1 MNIVEKTY
9 KWAKPLSKRGTT
21 DLLILHHSGTTTCT
35 PDGIH
40 NSHVGNG
47 WAGIGY
53 HYLVRKDGTIYRG
66 RPEDTVGA
74 HAYGANSHSIGVC
87 FEGNYQVEAEMPAAQ
102 LAAGQAL
109 VADIKRRWGISKVIG
124 HKDVAG
130 STTDCPGKYF
140 PFAEMISG
148 KTETATNNTTKGDII
163 MVATQMIGNG
173 DRGNA
178 VRSMQGALI
187 AQGYKCGSYGAD
199 GICGAAVGQIAKIA
213 AVGASG
219 VPTAW
224 SPVDM
229 PSGGGGRRNV
239 GKAR

>member
-1 MNIVEKTY
+1 MNIIEKTY
-9 KWAKPLSKRGTT
+9 KWAKPLSRRGTT
-21 DLLILHHSGTTTCT
+21 DLLILHHAAATSCT
-35 PDGIH
+35 AEDVHSWHI
-40 NSHVGNG
+40 NNG

-87 FEGNYQVEAEMPAAQ
+87 FEGNYQVEPTMPAAQ

-124 HKDVAG
+124 HKDVPG

-140 PFAEMISG
+140 PLAAIVSG
-148 KTETATNNTTKGDII
+148 APETQNKNTTEEDII

-187 AQGYKCGSYGAD
+187 AQGYSCGSYGAD
-199 GICGAAVGQIAKIA
+199 GICGAATVA
-213 AVGASG
+213 AIKACQRANGLTADGICGVKTWGALL
-219 VPTAW
+219 
-224 SPVDM
+224 
-229 PSGGGGRRNV
+229 
-239 GKAR
+239 KE

>member
-1 MNIVEKTY
+1 MNIIEKNY
-9 KWAKPLSKRGTT
+9 KWAMPLSKRNST
-21 DLLILHHSGTTTCT
+21 DLLILHHAAAASCT
-35 PDGIH
+35 AEDVH
-40 NSHVGNG
+40 RWHVGNG

-87 FEGNYQVEAEMPAAQ
+87 FEGNYQVEPTMPAAQ

-109 VADIKRRWGISKVIG
+109 VADIKRRWGITKVIG

-140 PFAEMISG
+140 PLEAIVSG
-148 KTETATNNTTKGDII
+148 TSETQDNNTTKEDII
-163 MVATQMIGNG
+163 MVATQMIGSG

-187 AQGYKCGSYGAD
+187 AQGYNCGSYGAD
-199 GICGAAVGQIAKIA
+199 GICGAATVA
-213 AVGASG
+213 AIKACQRANGLTADGICGKDTWGALL
-219 VPTAW
+219 
-224 SPVDM
+224 
-229 PSGGGGRRNV
+229 
-239 GKAR
+239 KK

>member
-1 MNIVEKTY
+1 MMNIIEKTY
-9 KWAKPLSKRGTT
+9 KWAKPLSKRSAT
-21 DLLILHHSGTTTCT
+21 DLLILHHAAATSCT
-35 PDGIH
+35 AEDVH
-40 NSHVGNG
+40 LWHVGNG

-87 FEGNYQVEAEMPAAQ
+87 FEGNYEVEQTMPAAQ

-109 VADIKRRWGISKVIG
+109 VADIKRRWGITKVIG

-140 PFAEMISG
+140 PFAEMISE
-148 KTETATNNTTKGDII
+148 TETATSNTTTNNTTEEDII

-178 VRSMQGALI
+178 VKSMQGALI
-187 AQGYKCGSYGAD
+187 AQGYPCGSYGAD
-199 GICGAAVGQIAKIA
+199 GICGAATVAAIKACQRANGLTADGICGPDTWGALLAK
-213 AVGASG
+213 
-219 VPTAW
+219 
-224 SPVDM
+224 
-229 PSGGGGRRNV
+229 
-239 GKAR
+239 

>member
-1 MNIVEKTY
+1 MDIIEKTY
-9 KWAKPLSKRGTT
+9 EWAKPLRKRNST

-35 PDGIH
+35 PDGVH
-40 NSHVGNG
+40 SAHVGNG

-87 FEGNYQVEAEMPAAQ
+87 FEGNYQVEQTMPAAQ

-109 VADIKRRWGISKVIG
+109 VADIKRRWGITKVIG

-140 PFAEMISG
+140 PLVELMSG
-148 KTETATNNTTKGDII
+148 KAETATTNTTKEDII

-187 AQGYKCGSYGAD
+187 AQGYPCGSYGAD
-199 GICGAAVGQIAKIA
+199 GICGPDTWGALLAK
-213 AVGASG
+213 
-219 VPTAW
+219 
-224 SPVDM
+224 
-229 PSGGGGRRNV
+229 
-239 GKAR
+239 

>member
-1 MNIVEKTY
+1 MNIIEKDY

-21 DLLILHHSGTTTCT
+21 DLLILHHAAATSCT
-35 PDGIH
+35 AEDVH
-40 NSHVGNG
+40 RWHVGNG

-87 FEGNYQVEAEMPAAQ
+87 FEGNYQVETDMPAAQ

-109 VADIKRRWGISKVIG
+109 VADIKRRWGITKVIG

-140 PFAEMISG
+140 PLAEMISG
-148 KTETATNNTTKGDII
+148 KTETATNNTTTNNTTKEETI
-163 MVATQMIGNG
+163 MVETIMIGSG

-187 AQGYKCGSYGAD
+187 AQGYNCGSYGAD
-199 GICGAAVGQIAKIA
+199 GICGAATVA
-213 AVGASG
+213 AIKACQVANGLTADGICGVKTWGALL
-219 VPTAW
+219 
-224 SPVDM
+224 
-229 PSGGGGRRNV
+229 
-239 GKAR
+239 KE

>member
-1 MNIVEKTY
+1 MNIIEKTY

-35 PDGIH
+35 PDGVH
-40 NSHVGNG
+40 SWHVGNG

-87 FEGNYQVEAEMPAAQ
+87 FEGNYEVEQSMPAAQ

-109 VADIKRRWGISKVIG
+109 VADIKRRWGITKVIG

-148 KTETATNNTTKGDII
+148 KTETATNNTTKEDII

-199 GICGAAVGQIAKIA
+199 GICGAATVAAIKACQHANGLTADGICGPDTWGALLAK
-213 AVGASG
+213 
-219 VPTAW
+219 
-224 SPVDM
+224 
-229 PSGGGGRRNV
+229 
-239 GKAR
+239 

>member
-1 MNIVEKTY
+1 MNIIEKNY
-9 KWAKPLSKRGTT
+9 KWAMPLNKRGTT

-35 PDGIH
+35 PDGVH
-40 NSHVGNG
+40 SSHVGNG

-87 FEGNYQVEAEMPAAQ
+87 FEGNYQVEPSMPAAQ

-109 VADIKRRWGISKVIG
+109 VADIKRRWGITKVIG

-140 PFAEMISG
+140 PLAAIVSG
-148 KTETATNNTTKGDII
+148 TPETQNNNTTEEDII

-187 AQGYKCGSYGAD
+187 AQGYNCGSYGAD
-199 GICGAAVGQIAKIA
+199 GICGAATVA
-213 AVGASG
+213 AIKACQAANGLTADGICGKDTWGALL
-219 VPTAW
+219 
-224 SPVDM
+224 
-229 PSGGGGRRNV
+229 
-239 GKAR
+239 KK

>member
-1 MNIVEKTY
+1 MNIIEKTY
-9 KWAKPLSKRGTT
+9 KWAKPLSKRNST
-21 DLLILHHSGTTTCT
+21 DLLILHHAAATSCT
-35 PDGIH
+35 AEDVH
-40 NSHVGNG
+40 RWHVGNG

-87 FEGNYQVEAEMPAAQ
+87 FEGNYQVEPTMPAAQ

-109 VADIKRRWGISKVIG
+109 VADIKRRWGITKVIG

-140 PFAEMISG
+140 PFAEMISE
-148 KTETATNNTTKGDII
+148 TETATNNTSTSNTTKEDII

-199 GICGAAVGQIAKIA
+199 GICGSATVAAIKACQA
-213 AVGASG
+213 ANGLTADGICGPDTWGALL
-219 VPTAW
+219 
-224 SPVDM
+224 
-229 PSGGGGRRNV
+229 
-239 GKAR
+239 KK

>member
-1 MNIVEKTY
+1 MNIIEKTY
-9 KWAKPLSKRGTT
+9 KWAKPLSKRSAT

-35 PDGIH
+35 PDGVH

-87 FEGNYQVEAEMPAAQ
+87 FEGNYQVEQTMPAAQ

-109 VADIKRRWGISKVIG
+109 VADIKRRWGITKVIG

-140 PFAEMISG
+140 PLAEMISG
-148 KTETATNNTTKGDII
+148 KTETATNNTTKEDII

-178 VRSMQGALI
+178 VRSMQGALV
-187 AQGYKCGSYGAD
+187 AQGYPCGSYGAD
-199 GICGAAVGQIAKIA
+199 GICGAATVAAIKACQRANGLSVDGICGPDTWGALLAK
-213 AVGASG
+213 
-219 VPTAW
+219 
-224 SPVDM
+224 
-229 PSGGGGRRNV
+229 
-239 GKAR
+239 

>member
-1 MNIVEKTY
+1 MQIIERDYN
-9 KWAKPLSKRGTT
+9 WAHELSARQTT
-21 DLLILHHSGTTTCT
+21 NLIILHHAAAKSCT
-35 PDGIH
+35 ADDVH
-40 NSHVGNG
+40 RWHLSNG

-53 HYLVRKDGTIYRG
+53 HYFVRKDGTIYRG

-187 AQGYKCGSYGAD
+187 AQGYNCGSYGAD
-199 GICGAAVGQIAKIA
+199 GICGAATVAAIKACQRAHGLTADGICGPDTWGALLAK
-213 AVGASG
+213 
-219 VPTAW
+219 
-224 SPVDM
+224 
-229 PSGGGGRRNV
+229 
-239 GKAR
+239 

>member
-1 MNIVEKTY
+1 MHIIEKTY
-9 KWAKPLSKRGTT
+9 KWAKPLSKRSAT
-21 DLLILHHSGTTTCT
+21 DLLILHHAAATSCT
-35 PDGIH
+35 AEDVH
-40 NSHVGNG
+40 RWHVGNG

-53 HYLVRKDGTIYRG
+53 HYLVRKDGTVYRG

-87 FEGNYQVEAEMPAAQ
+87 FEGNYEVEQSMPAAQ

-109 VADIKRRWGISKVIG
+109 VADIKRRWGITKVIG

-187 AQGYKCGSYGAD
+187 AQGYNCGSYGAD
-199 GICGAAVGQIAKIA
+199 GICGAATVA
-213 AVGASG
+213 AIKACQRANGLTADGICGVKTWGALL
-219 VPTAW
+219 
-224 SPVDM
+224 
-229 PSGGGGRRNV
+229 
-239 GKAR
+239 KK

>member
-9 KWAKPLSKRGTT
+9 KWAMPLSKRNST
-21 DLLILHHSGTTTCT
+21 DLLILHHAAAASCT
-35 PDGIH
+35 AEDVH
-40 NSHVGNG
+40 RWHVGNG

-74 HAYGANSHSIGVC
+74 HAYGANSHSIGIC
-87 FEGNYQVEAEMPAAQ
+87 FEGNYQVEQSMPSAQ

-109 VADIKRRWGISKVIG
+109 VADIKRRWGITGVIG
-124 HKDVAG
+124 HKDVSG
-130 STTDCPGKYF
+130 STTDCPGRYF
-140 PFAEMISG
+140 PFADIVSG
-148 KTETATNNTTKGDII
+148 TPEAQNKNTIKGDII

-187 AQGYKCGSYGAD
+187 AQGYNCGSYGAD
-199 GICGAAVGQIAKIA
+199 GICGAATIA
-213 AVGASG
+213 AIKACQRANGLTADGICGPDTWGALLK
-219 VPTAW
+219 P
-224 SPVDM
+224 
-229 PSGGGGRRNV
+229 
-239 GKAR
+239 

>member
-1 MNIVEKTY
+1 MNIIEKDY
-9 KWAKPLSKRGTT
+9 KWAKPLGKRSTT

-35 PDGIH
+35 PDGVH
-40 NSHVGNG
+40 SSHVGNG

-87 FEGNYQVEAEMPAAQ
+87 FEGNYQVETSMPAAQ

-109 VADIKRRWGISKVIG
+109 VADIKRRWGITKVIG

-130 STTDCPGKYF
+130 STTSCPGQYF
-140 PFAEMISG
+140 PFDAIC
-148 KTETATNNTTKGDII
+148 AAIADNNTNTEEDII

-199 GICGAAVGQIAKIA
+199 GICGAATVAAIKACQAANGLTADGICGPNTWGALLAK
-213 AVGASG
+213 
-219 VPTAW
+219 
-224 SPVDM
+224 
-229 PSGGGGRRNV
+229 
-239 GKAR
+239 

>member
-9 KWAKPLSKRGTT
+9 SWEKPLNKRSAT
-21 DLLILHHSGTTTCT
+21 DLLILHHAAAASCT
-35 PDGIH
+35 AEDIH
-40 NSHVGNG
+40 RWHVGNG

-74 HAYGANSHSIGVC
+74 HAYGANNHSIGVC
-87 FEGNYQVEAEMPAAQ
+87 FEGNYEVEQNMPAAQ
-102 LAAGQAL
+102 LDAGQAL
-109 VADIKRRWGISKVIG
+109 VADIKRRWGITKVIG

-140 PFAEMISG
+140 PLVAIISG
-148 KTETATNNTTKGDII
+148 KEINTKEDTI
-163 MVATQMIGNG
+163 MVTTQMIGNG

-199 GICGAAVGQIAKIA
+199 GICGAATVSAIRAFQTANGLTADGICGPDTW
-213 AVGASG
+213 GALLK
-219 VPTAW
+219 P
-224 SPVDM
+224 
-229 PSGGGGRRNV
+229 
-239 GKAR
+239 

>member
-1 MNIVEKTY
+1 MNIIEKTY
-9 KWAKPLSKRGTT
+9 NWAMPLSKRATT
-21 DLLILHHSGTTTCT
+21 DLLILHHAAAASCT
-35 PDGIH
+35 AEDVH
-40 NSHVGNG
+40 RWHVSNG

-87 FEGNYQVEAEMPAAQ
+87 FEGNYQLEAEMPAAQ

-109 VADIKRRWGISKVIG
+109 VADIKRRWGITKVIG

-140 PFAEMISG
+140 PLAEMISG
-148 KTETATNNTTKGDII
+148 KTETATNNTTKEDII

-187 AQGYKCGSYGAD
+187 AQGYNCGSYGAD
-199 GICGAAVGQIAKIA
+199 GICGAATVAAIKACQRAHGLATDGICGPDTWGALLAK
-213 AVGASG
+213 
-219 VPTAW
+219 
-224 SPVDM
+224 
-229 PSGGGGRRNV
+229 
-239 GKAR
+239 

>member
-9 KWAKPLSKRGTT
+9 NWEKPLNKRSAT
-21 DLLILHHSGTTTCT
+21 DLLILHHAAAASCT
-35 PDGIH
+35 AEDIH
-40 NSHVGNG
+40 RWHVGNG

-74 HAYGANSHSIGVC
+74 HAYGANNHSIGVC
-87 FEGNYQVEAEMPAAQ
+87 FEGNYEVEQNMPAAQ

-109 VADIKRRWGISKVIG
+109 VADIKRRWGITKVIG

-140 PFAEMISG
+140 PLVAIISG
-148 KTETATNNTTKGDII
+148 KEINTKEDTI
-163 MVATQMIGNG
+163 MVTTQMIGNG

-199 GICGAAVGQIAKIA
+199 GICGAATVSAIRAFQTANGLTADGICGPDTW
-213 AVGASG
+213 GALLK
-219 VPTAW
+219 P
-224 SPVDM
+224 
-229 PSGGGGRRNV
+229 
-239 GKAR
+239 

>member
-9 KWAKPLSKRGTT
+9 KWAQPLSKRNST

-35 PDGIH
+35 PDGVH
-40 NSHVGNG
+40 RSHVGNG

-87 FEGNYQVEAEMPAAQ
+87 FEGNYQVEQTMPAAQ

-109 VADIKRRWGISKVIG
+109 VADIKRRCGITKVIG

-140 PFAEMISG
+140 PLVELMSG
-148 KTETATNNTTKGDII
+148 KAETATTNTTKEDII

-187 AQGYKCGSYGAD
+187 AQGYPCGSYGAD
-199 GICGAAVGQIAKIA
+199 GICGAATVAAIKACQRSNGLTADGICGPDTWGALLAK
-213 AVGASG
+213 
-219 VPTAW
+219 
-224 SPVDM
+224 
-229 PSGGGGRRNV
+229 
-239 GKAR
+239 

>member
-1 MNIVEKTY
+1 MNIIEKTY
-9 KWAKPLSKRGTT
+9 KWAKPLSKRATT
-21 DLLILHHSGTTTCT
+21 DLLILHHAAAASCT
-35 PDGIH
+35 AEDVH
-40 NSHVGNG
+40 RWHVGNG

-87 FEGNYQVEAEMPAAQ
+87 FEGNYQVEQTMPASQ

-109 VADIKRRWGISKVIG
+109 VADIKRRWGITKVIG

-140 PFAEMISG
+140 PLAAIASG
-148 KTETATNNTTKGDII
+148 VPEAQNNTTKEDII

-187 AQGYKCGSYGAD
+187 AQGYPCGSYGAD
-199 GICGAAVGQIAKIA
+199 GICGAATVAAIKACQAANGLTADGICGPDTWGALLAK
-213 AVGASG
+213 
-219 VPTAW
+219 
-224 SPVDM
+224 
-229 PSGGGGRRNV
+229 
-239 GKAR
+239 

>member
-1 MNIVEKTY
+1 MNIIEKTY
-9 KWAKPLSKRGTT
+9 KWTKPLGKRSAT
-21 DLLILHHSGTTTCT
+21 DLLILHHAAATSCT
-35 PDGIH
+35 AEDVH
-40 NSHVGNG
+40 RWHVGNG

-87 FEGNYQVEAEMPAAQ
+87 FEGNYQVEPTMPAAQ

-109 VADIKRRWGISKVIG
+109 ATDIKRRWGITKVIG

-130 STTDCPGKYF
+130 STTDCPGKHF
-140 PFAEMISG
+140 PLAAIVSG
-148 KTETATNNTTKGDII
+148 TPETQNKNTTEEDII

-187 AQGYKCGSYGAD
+187 AQGYPCGSCGAD
-199 GICGAAVGQIAKIA
+199 GICGAATVA
-213 AVGASG
+213 AIKACQRANGLTADGICGPDTWGALL
-219 VPTAW
+219 
-224 SPVDM
+224 
-229 PSGGGGRRNV
+229 R
-239 GKAR
+239 K

>member
-1 MNIVEKTY
+1 MNIIEKTY
-9 KWAKPLSKRGTT
+9 KWTKPLGKRSAT

-35 PDGIH
+35 PDGVH
-40 NSHVGNG
+40 SSHVGNG

-87 FEGNYQVEAEMPAAQ
+87 FEGNYQMEPNMPAAQ

-109 VADIKRRWGISKVIG
+109 VADIKRRWGITKVIG

-140 PFAEMISG
+140 PLAAIASG
-148 KTETATNNTTKGDII
+148 VPEDQNKNTTEEDII

-199 GICGAAVGQIAKIA
+199 GICGAATVSAIKACQRANGLTADGICGPDTWGALLAK
-213 AVGASG
+213 
-219 VPTAW
+219 
-224 SPVDM
+224 
-229 PSGGGGRRNV
+229 
-239 GKAR
+239 

>member
-1 MNIVEKTY
+1 MNIIEKNY

-35 PDGIH
+35 PDGVH
-40 NSHVGNG
+40 SWHVGNG

-74 HAYGANSHSIGVC
+74 HAYGVNSHSIGVC
-87 FEGNYQVEAEMPAAQ
+87 FEGNYQVEPTMPAAQ

-109 VADIKRRWGISKVIG
+109 VADIKRRWGITKVIG

-140 PFAEMISG
+140 PLVEMISG
-148 KTETATNNTTKGDII
+148 KTETATNNTTKEDII
-163 MVATQMIGNG
+163 MVATQMIGSG

-178 VRSMQGALI
+178 VKSLQGALI
-187 AQGYKCGSYGAD
+187 AQGYPCGSYGAD
-199 GICGAAVGQIAKIA
+199 GICGAATVAAIKACQRANGLTADGVCGPDTWGALLAK
-213 AVGASG
+213 
-219 VPTAW
+219 
-224 SPVDM
+224 
-229 PSGGGGRRNV
+229 
-239 GKAR
+239 

>member
-1 MNIVEKTY
+1 MHIIEKTY
-9 KWAKPLSKRGTT
+9 NWAKPLSKRGTT
-21 DLLILHHSGTTTCT
+21 DLLILHHAAAASCT
-35 PDGIH
+35 AEDVH
-40 NSHVGNG
+40 RWHLGNG

-87 FEGNYQVEAEMPAAQ
+87 FEGNYEVEQNMPAAQ
-102 LAAGQAL
+102 LTAGQAL
-109 VADIKRRWGISKVIG
+109 VADIKRRWGITNVIG

-140 PFAEMISG
+140 PFAAIISG
-148 KTETATNNTTKGDII
+148 TPETQNNTTEEDII

-187 AQGYKCGSYGAD
+187 AQGYNCGSYGAD
-199 GICGAAVGQIAKIA
+199 GVCGAATVA
-213 AVGASG
+213 AIKACQRANGLTADGICGPDTWGALL
-219 VPTAW
+219 
-224 SPVDM
+224 
-229 PSGGGGRRNV
+229 R
-239 GKAR
+239 K

>member
-1 MNIVEKTY
+1 MVIVEKTY
-9 KWAKPLSKRGTT
+9 KWAKPLNKRSAT
-21 DLLILHHSGTTTCT
+21 DLLVLHHSGTTTCT
-35 PDGIH
+35 PDGVHSAHI
-40 NSHVGNG
+40 NNG

-87 FEGNYQVEAEMPAAQ
+87 FEGNYEVEPTMPAAQ

-109 VADIKRRWGISKVIG
+109 VADIKQRWGISKVIG

-148 KTETATNNTTKGDII
+148 KTETTNTTAEEETI
-163 MVATQMIGNG
+163 MVETIMIGNG

-178 VRSMQGALI
+178 VRSLQGALI

-199 GICGAAVGQIAKIA
+199 GICGAATVAAIKACQAANGLTVDGICGPDTWGALLAK
-213 AVGASG
+213 
-219 VPTAW
+219 
-224 SPVDM
+224 
-229 PSGGGGRRNV
+229 
-239 GKAR
+239 

>member
-1 MNIVEKTY
+1 MNIIEKNY

-35 PDGIH
+35 PDGVH
-40 NSHVGNG
+40 SWHVGNG

-74 HAYGANSHSIGVC
+74 HAYGVNSHSIGVC
-87 FEGNYQVEAEMPAAQ
+87 FEGNYQVEPTMPAAQ
-102 LAAGQAL
+102 LQAGREL
-109 VADIKRRWGISKVIG
+109 VQYLKAKLGVDRVVG
-124 HKDVAG
+124 HRDVAVAG
-130 STTDCPGKYF
+130 ASCPGQYF
-140 PFAEMISG
+140 PFDAIC
-148 KTETATNNTTKGDII
+148 ATDNNNTNTEEDII

-199 GICGAAVGQIAKIA
+199 GICGAATVAAIKACQRANDLTADGICGPDTWGALLAK
-213 AVGASG
+213 
-219 VPTAW
+219 
-224 SPVDM
+224 
-229 PSGGGGRRNV
+229 
-239 GKAR
+239 

>member
-1 MNIVEKTY
+1 MNIIEKTY
-9 KWAKPLSKRGTT
+9 NWAKPLSKRGTT
-21 DLLILHHSGTTTCT
+21 DLLILHHAAAASCT
-35 PDGIH
+35 AEDVH
-40 NSHVGNG
+40 RWHLGNG

-87 FEGNYQVEAEMPAAQ
+87 FEGNYEVEQNMPAAQ
-102 LAAGQAL
+102 LTAGQAL
-109 VADIKRRWGISKVIG
+109 VADIKRRWGITNVIG

-140 PFAEMISG
+140 PFAAIISG
-148 KTETATNNTTKGDII
+148 TPETQNNTTEEDII

-187 AQGYKCGSYGAD
+187 AQGYNCGSYGAD
-199 GICGAAVGQIAKIA
+199 GVCGAATVA
-213 AVGASG
+213 AIKACQRANGLTADGICGPDTWGALL
-219 VPTAW
+219 
-224 SPVDM
+224 
-229 PSGGGGRRNV
+229 R
-239 GKAR
+239 K

>member
-21 DLLILHHSGTTTCT
+21 DLLILHHAAAASCT
-35 PDGIH
+35 AEDVH
-40 NSHVGNG
+40 RWHVGNG

-87 FEGNYQVEAEMPAAQ
+87 FEGNYEVEAEMPAAQ

-109 VADIKRRWGISKVIG
+109 VADIKRRWGITNAIG
-124 HKDVAG
+124 HRDVAG
-130 STTDCPGKYF
+130 ATTDCPGRYF
-140 PFAEMISG
+140 PLETIVSG
-148 KTETATNNTTKGDII
+148 VPETQNKNTTEEDII

-199 GICGAAVGQIAKIA
+199 GICGAATVA
-213 AVGASG
+213 AIKACQHANGLTADGICGPDTWGALL
-219 VPTAW
+219 
-224 SPVDM
+224 
-229 PSGGGGRRNV
+229 
-239 GKAR
+239 KK

>member
-1 MNIVEKTY
+1 MNIIEKTY
-9 KWAKPLSKRGTT
+9 KWAKPLSPRGAT
-21 DLLILHHSGTTTCT
+21 DLLILHHAAAASCT
-35 PDGIH
+35 AEDVH
-40 NSHVGNG
+40 CWHVGNG

-87 FEGNYQVEAEMPAAQ
+87 FEGNYQVEQTMPAAQ

-109 VADIKRRWGISKVIG
+109 VADIKRRWGITKMIG

-140 PFAEMISG
+140 PLAEMISG
-148 KTETATNNTTKGDII
+148 KTETATNNTTKEDII

-178 VRSMQGALI
+178 VRSMQGALV
-187 AQGYKCGSYGAD
+187 AQGYPCGSYGAD
-199 GICGAAVGQIAKIA
+199 GICGAATVAAIKACQRANGLSVDGICGPDTWGALLAK
-213 AVGASG
+213 
-219 VPTAW
+219 
-224 SPVDM
+224 
-229 PSGGGGRRNV
+229 
-239 GKAR
+239 

>member
-1 MNIVEKTY
+1 MHIIEKTY
-9 KWAKPLSKRGTT
+9 NWAMPLNKRGTT

-35 PDGIH
+35 PDGVH
-40 NSHVGNG
+40 SSHVGNG

-87 FEGNYQVEAEMPAAQ
+87 FEGNYQVEPSMPAAQ

-109 VADIKRRWGISKVIG
+109 VADIKRRWGITKVIG

-140 PFAEMISG
+140 PLAAIVSG
-148 KTETATNNTTKGDII
+148 VPETQNNTTEEDII

-187 AQGYKCGSYGAD
+187 AQGYKCGSCGAATVAAIKACQHANGLTPD
-199 GICGAAVGQIAKIA
+199 GICGPDTWGALLAK
-213 AVGASG
+213 
-219 VPTAW
+219 
-224 SPVDM
+224 
-229 PSGGGGRRNV
+229 
-239 GKAR
+239 

>member
-1 MNIVEKTY
+1 MNIIEKDY
-9 KWAKPLSKRGTT
+9 KWAKPLSKRSAT

-35 PDGIH
+35 PDGVH
-40 NSHVGNG
+40 SSHVGNG

-87 FEGNYQVEAEMPAAQ
+87 FEGNYEVEPTMPAAQ

-109 VADIKRRWGISKVIG
+109 VADIKRRWGITKVIG

-140 PFAEMISG
+140 PLAEMISG
-148 KTETATNNTTKGDII
+148 KTETATNNTTTNNTTKEETI
-163 MVATQMIGNG
+163 MVETIMIGSG

-187 AQGYKCGSYGAD
+187 AQGYNCGSYGAD
-199 GICGAAVGQIAKIA
+199 GICGAATVA
-213 AVGASG
+213 AIKACQVANGLTADGICGVKTWGALL
-219 VPTAW
+219 
-224 SPVDM
+224 
-229 PSGGGGRRNV
+229 
-239 GKAR
+239 KE

>member
-1 MNIVEKTY
+1 MNIIEKTY
-9 KWAKPLSKRGTT
+9 KWAKPLGKRSTT
-21 DLLILHHSGTTTCT
+21 DLLILHHAAAASCT
-35 PDGIH
+35 AEDVH
-40 NSHVGNG
+40 RWHVGNG

-87 FEGNYQVEAEMPAAQ
+87 FEGNYQVEPTMPAAQ

-109 VADIKRRWGISKVIG
+109 VADIKRRWGITKVIG

-140 PFAEMISG
+140 PLEAIVSG
-148 KTETATNNTTKGDII
+148 TSETQDNNTTKEDII
-163 MVATQMIGNG
+163 MVATQMIGSG

-187 AQGYKCGSYGAD
+187 AQGYNCGSYGAD
-199 GICGAAVGQIAKIA
+199 GICGAATVA
-213 AVGASG
+213 AIKACQRANGLTADGICGKDTWGALL
-219 VPTAW
+219 
-224 SPVDM
+224 
-229 PSGGGGRRNV
+229 
-239 GKAR
+239 KK